1 MENKD
6 FKWINPDHLGFNKWL
21 GGILWYKDYV
31 VLLDGKRLSKQ
42 GYITDKGFNT
52 KGFNQLL
59 RSIYNKEEII

>member
-1 MENKD
+1 M
-6 FKWINPDHLGFNKWL
+6 INQKYKNWYNQ
-21 GGILWYKDYV
+21 ILWYKDYV

-59 RSIYNKEEII
+59 KSIYNKEEII

>member
-1 MENKD
+1 MKELNYRNMNKEYKD
-6 FKWINPDHLGFNKWL
+6 WYDQI
-21 GGILWYKDYV
+21 IWYKNYV